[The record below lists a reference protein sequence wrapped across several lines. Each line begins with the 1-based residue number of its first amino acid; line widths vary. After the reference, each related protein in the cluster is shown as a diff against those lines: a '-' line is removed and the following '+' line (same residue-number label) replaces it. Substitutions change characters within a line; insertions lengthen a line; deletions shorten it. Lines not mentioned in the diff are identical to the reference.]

1 MDPHLDPKQTHHLL
15 NRLKEQIDALPPALS
30 GAAKYVIDNPG
41 DFGLDPIRVSAT
53 KAGVSANTL
62 VRLAIHLGFDGF
74 ETLRAPFRAA
84 LTTSR
89 EGGLGLDWLDR
100 LDAKEDTARHG
111 RIARNEVNI
120 VARSLRLMTPARTA
134 EIVGTLT
141 SARRCY
147 VTATR
152 ASYALAYYFH
162 YVGRMALPSL
172 DLVPRHMGTAVD
184 ELMEITPDDCLIAM
198 TFAPYSS
205 ETLQALRLARS
216 KGAKLVLISDSEVI
230 APGLQPDHL
239 LQVAD
244 NALHPFGGYG
254 GAMVVL
260 DCLLTHLVDA
270 GGSKAQDRIRSYE
283 FLREDTG
290 AYWRG
295 GKLPKLPKS
304 ERS

>member
-1 MDPHLDPKQTHHLL
+1 MDPHLDPRQTHRLL
-15 NRLKEQIDALPPALS
+15 DQLKTQIENLPPALS
-30 GAAKYVIDNPG
+30 AAAKYIIDTPG

-53 KAGVSANTL
+53 KAGVSANSL
-62 VRLAIHLGFDGF
+62 VRLAVHLGFESF
-74 ETLRAPFRAA
+74 EALRAPFRAA
-84 LTTSR
+84 LTTER
-89 EGGLGLDWLDR
+89 EGGLGLGWLDR
-100 LDAKEDTARHG
+100 LEQAPDTARHG

-120 VARSLRLMTPARTA
+120 VARSLRLMTPERTA
-134 EIVGTLT
+134 AIVTALT

-184 ELMEITPDDCLIAM
+184 ELMEIGAEDCLIAM

-205 ETLQALRLARS
+205 ETLQALRLARR
-216 KGAKLVLISDSEVI
+216 KGAILILISDSEVI

-239 LQVAD
+239 LLVAD
-244 NALHPFGGYG
+244 NTLHPFGGYG
-254 GAMVVL
+254 GAMAVL

-270 GGSKAQDRIRSYE
+270 GGQDAQDRIRAYE
-283 FLREDTG
+283 ALREDTG

-295 GKLPKLPKS
+295 GKLPMVPK
-304 ERS
+304 

>member
-1 MDPHLDPKQTHHLL
+1 MDPHLDPRQTHRLL
-15 NRLKEQIDALPPALS
+15 AKLKADIDQLPKALS
-30 GAAKYVIDNPG
+30 VAAKYIIDTPG

-53 KAGVSANTL
+53 KAGVSANSL
-62 VRLAIHLGFDGF
+62 VRLAVHLGFDSF
-74 ETLRAPFRAA
+74 EALRAPFRAA
-84 LTTSR
+84 LTTER
-89 EGGLGLDWLDR
+89 EGGLGLGWLDR
-100 LDAKEDTARHG
+100 LEQAPDTARHG

-120 VARSLRLMTPARTA
+120 VARSLRLMTPDRTA
-134 EIVGTLT
+134 AIVTALT

-172 DLVPRHMGTAVD
+172 DLVPRHMGAAVD
-184 ELMEITPDDCLIAM
+184 ELMEIEAEDCLVAM

-216 KGAKLVLISDSEVI
+216 KGATLILISDSEVI
-230 APGLQPDHL
+230 APGLKPDYL
-239 LQVAD
+239 LLIAD
-244 NALHPFGGYG
+244 NALHPFGGYA
-254 GAMVVL
+254 GAMAVL

-270 GGSKAQDRIRSYE
+270 GGEDAQNRIRRYE
-283 FLREDTG
+283 ALREDTG

-295 GKLPKLPKS
+295 GKLPKVPK
-304 ERS
+304 